1 MRDKYSFLR
10 SFIWVACL
18 TALLMWASM
27 AVTVIFVDFLHGN
40 PHRTQSNAIATVL
53 EVGPLFALMVLV
65 MAMLAFGPPQLFQ
78 AVLSKITSRVFD
90 RRTSAIILIAAL
102 PITAVIT
109 WYSFD
114 YLVPLADPSPYP
126 DDWEPYQH
134 GMTTTRYLYSLGAQL
149 PVTLFNVAYVN
160 TASHRRLRVRLIVFA
175 LAAVAVAGVV
185 MGHRDAVN
193 QYKFL

>member
-1 MRDKYSFLR
+1 MQDKYSFLR
-10 SFIWVACL
+10 SFIWVMCL
-18 TALLMWASM
+18 TALIMWASM
-27 AVTVIFVDFLHGN
+27 AVSVIFIDFLHGA
-40 PHRTQSNAIATVL
+40 PRWTHSNAIAMVL
-53 EVGPLFALMVLV
+53 EVGPLFAFLVLV
-65 MAMLAFGPPQLFQ
+65 HALLAFGPPQLFQ
-78 AVLSKITSRVFD
+78 AGLSNITTRFFD
-90 RRTSAIILIAAL
+90 RKTSAVIVIAAL

-114 YLVPLADPSPYP
+114 YLVWP
-126 DDWEPYQH
+126 DSGDGDSYQH

-175 LAAVAVAGVV
+175 LAAVAIAGVV